1 MNAHISNSLQFR
13 KTQEIA
19 VVEDLK
25 DLHCLLEQCNCNLSN
40 NVSVFTKCMNVFSQN
55 NGTEH
60 FI

>member
-25 DLHCLLEQCNCNLSN
+25 DLHCLL
-40 NVSVFTKCMNVFSQN
+40 VFSQRN
-55 NGTEH
+55 ETEH